1 MPDLPSNTKD
11 SIEENISKIA
21 ALFPSCVTEAAG
33 ESGAVR
39 HAVDFDRLQ
48 QELSAILVTGPSERF
63 HLDWP
68 GKRRSLVTA
77 NAPIAKTFRPVFERS
92 ADFGTTRNIFISG
105 DNLDAMKLLLAAYQ
119 GTIKLVYMDPPYN
132 TGKTFVYDD
141 NFTDDARSYLVASG
155 QSDDGQSRL
164 LSNPETHGR
173 FHSRWLSMIYPR
185 LRLAHKLLANEGV
198 LYASIDFREAAAL
211 RLLLNEVF
219 GESNLI
225 FDVAVV
231 NNRKGRNDR
240 KGIATC
246 HEHLLIYRK
255 SAHFVPLG
263 LPLTPKQRAAFSEV
277 DEAGNCF
284 QWRDL
289 RKRGGADTRRE
300 RPNLF
305 FPVYV
310 DPRACTVRLRKDS
323 KHTSRVVPKKGSV
336 DGCWRWGKTKVTAN
350 VNTMRA
356 VKVDNAQKWNIDYRV
371 PLLTDS
377 GERRKTPK
385 SVWLSPSYS
394 SDAGTKALKELFP
407 GLDAKRFTPKSPR
420 FIRAI
425 LQHSTRGG
433 DAVLD
438 LFAGTGTLPEAVMQ
452 LNAEERDSR
461 HFIAIQLP
469 VPLDQSVLDVV
480 EGVTTL
486 SALSQERM
494 RRASEALKSTRKAG
508 DSADLGWRS
517 LTVDSRSIRDYAI
530 RPDDVSQAMLF
541 DTASNIA
548 PGTSDEDLL
557 FQIILDAGLP
567 VQADIKEIKV
577 AGVRCYSVSS
587 DRLLVCVAAS
597 LPDHAPRKLAL
608 IKPAEVIFLDRCF
621 ETDAAKLNAYQ
632 AFATNSPGTT
642 VRML

>member
-1 MPDLPSNTKD
+1 
-11 SIEENISKIA
+11 
-21 ALFPSCVTEAAG
+21 
-33 ESGAVR
+33 
-39 HAVDFDRLQ
+39 
-48 QELSAILVTGPSERF
+48 
-63 HLDWP
+63 
-68 GKRRSLVTA
+68 
-77 NAPIAKTFRPVFERS
+77 
-92 ADFGTTRNIFISG
+92 
-105 DNLDAMKLLLAAYQ
+105 
-119 GTIKLVYMDPPYN
+119 
-132 TGKTFVYDD
+132 
-141 NFTDDARSYLVASG
+141 
-155 QSDDGQSRL
+155 
-164 LSNPETHGR
+164 
-173 FHSRWLSMIYPR
+173 
-185 LRLAHKLLANEGV
+185 
-198 LYASIDFREAAAL
+198 
-211 RLLLNEVF
+211 
-219 GESNLI
+219 
-225 FDVAVV
+225 
-231 NNRKGRNDR
+231 
-240 KGIATC
+240 
-246 HEHLLIYRK
+246 
-255 SAHFVPLG
+255 
-263 LPLTPKQRAAFSEV
+263 
-277 DEAGNCF
+277 
-284 QWRDL
+284 
-289 RKRGGADTRRE
+289 
-300 RPNLF
+300 
-305 FPVYV
+305 
-310 DPRACTVRLRKDS
+310 
-323 KHTSRVVPKKGSV
+323 
-336 DGCWRWGKTKVTAN
+336 
-350 VNTMRA
+350 
-356 VKVDNAQKWNIDYRV
+356 
-371 PLLTDS
+371 
-377 GERRKTPK
+377 
-385 SVWLSPSYS
+385 
-394 SDAGTKALKELFP
+394 
-407 GLDAKRFTPKSPR
+407 
-420 FIRAI
+420 
-425 LQHSTRGG
+425 
-433 DAVLD
+433 
-438 LFAGTGTLPEAVMQ
+438 MQ